1 MRTIKILAC
10 ILASGL
16 LLSGCSQTYTLSEMS
31 IVQGMGIDYENGN
44 FEITLQ
50 VLDTVKEGSGVD
62 ALSGN
67 ITTTLSQSAQ
77 TISQAIAKCSEIS
90 AKKIFIGHNNIIVFG
105 FDLIN
110 DDITKS
116 LDYLIRSADSRP
128 DVLVALSKT
137 SAKDVMK
144 SEEKGSLIPSE
155 AIFDLLSSGEETG
168 VSADVSVKDLIS
180 AQISETS
187 DIYLPVIIAE
197 KDKPCRV
204 EGIAI
209 FSKSEFKTI
218 LNEDETLG
226 FLFADNKVDRCTVT
240 VEDSQL
246 GKIGIEVS
254 SSKTKTKV
262 IPSADSLGVFSK
274 VKIDAQIIDI
284 EKNSNANLSED
295 KVKQI
300 EKLLDE
306 KIKTLCLNAFKT
318 TVNQNQCDAFHI
330 GKMLSRS
337 SLKHYREF
345 SKNWNYYLSG
355 AQYSVEVKSSIN
367 KINDNSI
374 RN

>member
-1 MRTIKILAC
+1 MKTTKITAC
-10 ILASGL
+10 IISLGL
-16 LLSGCSQTYTLSEMS
+16 LFSGCSQTYTLSELS

-50 VLDTVKEGSGVD
+50 VLDTVKEGTGVD

-67 ITTTLSQSAQ
+67 ITTTLSRSAQ
-77 TISQAIAKCSEIS
+77 TVSQAIAKCSEIS
-90 AKKIFIGHNNIIVFG
+90 AKKIFIGHNNIVVFG
-105 FDLIN
+105 FDLIKN
-110 DDITKS
+110 DITKS
-116 LDYLIRSADSRP
+116 LDYLMRSADSRP
-128 DVLVALSKT
+128 DVLVAVSKT

-155 AIFDLLSSGEETG
+155 AIFDLLSNGEETG

-187 DIYLPVIIAE
+187 DIYLPVLYAE

-240 VEDSQL
+240 VEDAQL

-262 IPSADSLGVFSK
+262 VPSADSLGVFAK
-274 VKIDAQIIDI
+274 VKVSAQIIDV
-284 EKNSNANLSED
+284 ENSSSANLTKD
-295 KVKQI
+295 KIKEI

-306 KIKTLCLNAFKT
+306 KIQKLCLNAFET
-318 TVNQNQCDAFHI
+318 TVNKNRCDAFHI
-330 GKMLSRS
+330 GKLLSRS
-337 SLKHYREF
+337 SPKRYREF
-345 SKNWNYYLSG
+345 SKNWNHYLSG
-355 AQYSVEVKSSIN
+355 AQYDIEVKSSIN
-367 KINDNSI
+367 KINDNFI